1 MKAGQGPRFS
11 IRQQPIPYWLLSI
24 PCLSQIVGRR
34 FDLLPVYFVY
44 AMRVG
49 VFILRQRSNVE
60 EQELMRFGTKIL
72 GGAFLSLAT
81 LVTAVAPIAQAQTQP
96 AQTQSTQTQV
106 VRYLGTVTAIS
117 GDTLTVKTDAGQVN
131 QVEVPATAQLKR
143 IAPGQ
148 TDLTKAEILDFSSIS
163 TGDRVLVTLD
173 PNAAG
178 GATGSTPQALRIIAI
193 KQSDVAQK
201 QKTEAEQWNQGVHGL
216 VKSVDAAAGVV
227 LVNTRVG
234 AVTKEVTVNTTQ
246 ATVLKRYAPGSVRF
260 DQAQLA
266 PIAAIQP
273 GDQLWARGTK
283 NADGSAI
290 AAEGVVSGSFLS
302 IAGTILS
309 TDAIGSTLTVK
320 DLATKK
326 PVTIRITADAQ
337 LRRLPDTMAAL
348 LAARLKGGP
357 GGAGTGSPGAGAGPA
372 GNGVPNGGG
381 GPPRNF
387 SQGGGGGAPRMD
399 LETVLERAPII
410 QLATLQKGDA
420 VMIVATQ
427 DASGVSAVKLLAG
440 VEPLLEAPQA
450 QDLLSSWSL
459 SSGDSTAGVE

>member
-1 MKAGQGPRFS
+1 
-11 IRQQPIPYWLLSI
+11 
-24 PCLSQIVGRR
+24 
-34 FDLLPVYFVY
+34 
-44 AMRVG
+44 MR
-49 VFILRQRSNVE
+49 L
-60 EQELMRFGTKIL
+60 GTKMR
-72 GGAFLSLAT
+72 GAGLVALAA
-81 LVTAVAPIAQAQTQP
+81 LVATAAPMGLAQTQP
-96 AQTQSTQTQV
+96 AQTQPTQTQA

-117 GDTLTVKTDAGQVN
+117 GETLTVKTDAGQVN
-131 QVEVPATAQLKR
+131 QVEIPATAQLKR

-148 TDLTKAEILDFSSIS
+148 TDLTKAETLDFSSIS

-173 PNAAG
+173 PNSTG
-178 GATGSTPQALRIIAI
+178 GTPQALRIIAI

-216 VKSVDAAAGVV
+216 VKSVDATAGVI

-234 AVTKEVTVNTTQ
+234 AVTKEVTVNITQ

-260 DQAQLA
+260 DQAQPE

-290 AAEGVVSGSFLS
+290 AADGIVSGSFLS

-309 TDAIGSTLTVK
+309 TDATGSTLTVK

-326 PVTIRITADAQ
+326 PTTIRITADAQ
-337 LRRLPDTMAAL
+337 LRRLPDTMAAV
-348 LAARLKGGP
+348 LAARLKGGS
-357 GGAGTGSPGAGAGPA
+357 GGAGAASAGAGAAGAGPA
-372 GNGVPNGGG
+372 GNGAPA
-381 GPPRNF
+381 
-387 SQGGGGGAPRMD
+387 GGGGAPRSFNQAGGASRMD
-399 LETVLERAPII
+399 LETVLERAPVI
-410 QLATLQKGDA
+410 QLASLQKGDA
-420 VMIVATQ
+420 VMIVATE

-459 SSGDSTAGVE
+459 SSGDSAAGVD